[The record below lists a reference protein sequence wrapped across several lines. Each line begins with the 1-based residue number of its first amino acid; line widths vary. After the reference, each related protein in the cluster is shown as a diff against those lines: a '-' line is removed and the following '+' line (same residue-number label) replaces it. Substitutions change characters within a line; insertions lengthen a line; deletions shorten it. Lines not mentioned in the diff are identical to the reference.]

1 MATTFTTTRPTLM
14 TTTRAKATTT
24 TTTILRPMMMMCHQT
39 RRQREPTTT
48 GMMRKAA
55 LSDDVQTDDD
65 DAKRNATTTTTPEQQ
80 QQQLFFA
87 TVGLGASTPSNNTV
101 ATHQK
106 LQATSEIENLG
117 KRGRIATG
125 QPFLD
130 HMIDQLTTHA
140 QLGVSVQVE
149 KEDTKT
155 TTTTT
160 DPYDDGTK
168 KKERKMIT
176 CETDTAK
183 YASDEDA
190 EATCTAAG
198 EALGKAL
205 KYMLCSEGRV
215 GFAANGQTNGT
226 RFAAP
231 LDEAYASCLIEQFDS
246 DKNGELKTF
255 SLAPYG
261 PRNRSHIG
269 AYPTVYTE
277 TFFREVA
284 KHSGLTIR
292 LEKHRGDNAHHIV
305 EATFKSF
312 ARCLRKFMD
321 EIEGNDGSE
330 TSGSDNSSSRA
341 ASRAR
346 STKETSIDVALD
358 LDKKGGTNGNV
369 EIDTGIET
377 LDGLFNALAETA
389 EFGTFKCVASGD
401 TWIDDHHTTEDVAIT
416 VGQCLNEALGN
427 KAGCNRMGS
436 GSASVNGSEVEVI
449 MDLSNRP
456 YLGYDLDF
464 AGDSI
469 GDLSCEMV
477 EHLFMSVTFNG
488 QMTVHVVTK
497 EKGSTDKD
505 LAEAAMRAFGTC
517 LKQCKSID
525 PRRAG
530 AVASSKGTLSA

>member
-1 MATTFTTTRPTLM
+1 M
-14 TTTRAKATTT
+14 ATTT
-24 TTTILRPMMMMCHQT
+24 TMRPMMMCRH

-48 GMMRKAA
+48 GMRKAA
-55 LSDDVQTDDD
+55 LSDDDAHDD
-65 DAKRNATTTTTPEQQ
+65 DAKRNATTTTPEQ

-87 TVGLGASTPSNNTV
+87 KVGLGTASTPSNTV
-101 ATHQK
+101 ATH
-106 LQATSEIENLG
+106 LLRATSEIENLG

-155 TTTTT
+155 TTT
-160 DPYDDGTK
+160 DPYGTT

-215 GFAANGQTNGT
+215 GFAANGRTNGT

-321 EIEGNDGSE
+321 EIEGNDGSK
-330 TSGSDNSSSRA
+330 TSGSKSSSSRA
-341 ASRAR
+341 ASRSR